1 MKASELGELTADEL
15 QQKLTELRDERFRL
29 RFRTATEDVANKIR
43 FRTIRRDIARILT
56 VLRVRAGQA

>member
-1 MKASELGELTADEL
+1 MKASELRDLSQDEL
-15 QQKLTELRDERFRL
+15 EKKLVELRDERFRL

-56 VLRVRAGQA
+56 VLRTRAGQA